1 DKDGNG
7 EITAEE
13 LRDVMRSLGQNPT
26 ESELQD
32 IVNELDVD
40 HTGTIDFDE
49 FLTMM
54 VHKGKATD
62 EEAELRA
69 AFEVFDR
76 DGSCTI
82 SADEMRHVMKSIGDE
97 LTDAEIEEMI
107 KEADTDG
114 NGSID
119 CEFFL

>member
-1 DKDGNG
+1 
-7 EITAEE
+7 
-13 LRDVMRSLGQNPT
+13 MRSLGQNPT

-40 HTGTIDFDE
+40 RTGTIDFDE

-69 AFEVFDR
+69 AFEVFDQ
-76 DGSCTI
+76 DGSGTI
-82 SADEMRHVMKSIGDE
+82 SADEMRRVMKSIGED

-114 NGSID
+114 DGTID
-119 CEFFL
+119 YQEFVHLMTHN